1 MEINGRIWGSLPLAV
16 KSGMDFPARMAQL
29 YLGGYAERNGAPD
42 TRYALGVRSRN
53 LDLEFIWLGSAL
65 RGNHGYHL
73 IPTPGRRQALAVAL
87 RLAYP
92 GDGFDVL
99 ALDDPRPGVA
109 DLARIAGKL
118 GRKIRN
124 GR

>member
-1 MEINGRIWGSLPLAV
+1 
-16 KSGMDFPARMAQL
+16 MDFPALMADL
-29 YLGGYAERNGAPD
+29 YLGGSPERNGAPPD

-73 IPTPGRRQALAVAL
+73 IPTPGRRQALGVAL

-99 ALDDPRPGVA
+99 ALDDPRPGIA
-109 DLARIAGKL
+109 DLARIARKL
-118 GRKIRN
+118 RRKVRN